1 MLCRRCKLD
10 GGELA
15 SWTALCTRCSASEK
29 SFPCSD
35 AVDSGAAGR
44 VGLSGAA
51 GRVLETWEGAGDDT
65 LGGVAGTRR
74 RGTSVE
80 VVFCAVVMG
89 IAIPGAVGIAEAG
102 GGIAGTAVIAAGAGT
117 VAVATDLLCLLLATE
132 SPPLALVFGTYT
144 QSQR

>member
-117 VAVATDLLCLLLATE
+117 VAVATDLLCLLPATE
-132 SPPLALVFGTYT
+132 SPPLALVFGTCT

>member
-51 GRVLETWEGAGDDT
+51 GRVLETWEGAGEDT

-117 VAVATDLLCLLLATE
+117 VAVATDLLCLLPATE

>member
-51 GRVLETWEGAGDDT
+51 GRVLETWEGAGEDT

-80 VVFCAVVMG
+80 VVFCAVDMG
-89 IAIPGAVGIAEAG
+89 IAIPGAVGIAGAG
-102 GGIAGTAVIAAGAGT
+102 DGIAGAAIVAAGAGT
-117 VAVATDLLCLLLATE
+117 GAVATDLLCLLLATE

>member
-44 VGLSGAA
+44 VGQSGAA
-51 GRVLETWEGAGDDT
+51 GRVLETWEGAGEDT

-80 VVFCAVVMG
+80 VVFCAVDMG

-102 GGIAGTAVIAAGAGT
+102 GGIAGAVVIAAGAGT
-117 VAVATDLLCLLLATE
+117 GAVATDLLCLLLATE
-132 SPPLALVFGTYT
+132 SPPLALVFGTCT